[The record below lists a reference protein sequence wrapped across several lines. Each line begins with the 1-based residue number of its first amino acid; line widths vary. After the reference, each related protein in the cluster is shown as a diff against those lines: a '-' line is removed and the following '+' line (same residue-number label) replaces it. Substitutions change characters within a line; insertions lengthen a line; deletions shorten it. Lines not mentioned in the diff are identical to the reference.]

1 MGKTVGAES
10 GGIGERLR
18 QWLAHPSARGLAPDD
33 DRAPSIHREIIR
45 GKPLLRDVYD
55 EWYAALAAPLAGAR
69 PVLEIGSGAGYLAD
83 VLPGLITSDVRA
95 TPATRVVL
103 DAHHLPF
110 APGGLGAITMTNVL
124 HHLPDARTFF
134 AEAGRAVRPGGVM
147 ALVEPWVTPWSRLVY
162 RYLHHEPFDP
172 DAAHWEFEKGG
183 PLSAANGALPWMLF
197 ERDRSRFE
205 RECPAWSVETVAPGW
220 PLRYLVSGGVSLRAF
235 APDAARGLLRALDR
249 GLERRADRWG
259 MFALI
264 VLRRN

>member
-1 MGKTVGAES
+1 MGKALGAGS
-10 GGIGERLR
+10 GGVGGRLR
-18 QWLAHPSARGLAPDD
+18 QWLAHPAARGLAPDD

-110 APGGLGAITMTNVL
+110 AAGGLGAITMTNVL

-162 RYLHHEPFDP
+162 RHLHHEPFDP
-172 DAAHWEFEKGG
+172 DAAHWAFEKGG
-183 PLSAANGALPWMLF
+183 PLSAANGACHGMPVRARSQPDLSVNVPRGPLK
-197 ERDRSRFE
+197 RSRPAGRCAISSPAACRFAPSPRTQHE
-205 RECPAWSVETVAPGW
+205 GCCARSIEAWSGAPI
-220 PLRYLVSGGVSLRAF
+220 GGRCSR
-235 APDAARGLLRALDR
+235 
-249 GLERRADRWG
+249 
-259 MFALI
+259 
-264 VLRRN
+264 